1 MPSNLPID
9 GPSFRRLEVLTGTPR
24 RRHWSNAQKAAIV
37 AESLTP
43 GVRTSEIALR
53 HGLHRNQLYEWRR
66 QFRSGA
72 VADAGLVASDFVPVV
87 AENQSGL
94 DTRAIEIEIG
104 GATVR
109 VGAGVELSFLGKV
122 LRLLTAMK

>member
-1 MPSNLPID
+1 VPSNLPVD
-9 GPSFRRLEVLTGTPR
+9 GHSFRRLEVLTGTPR